1 MNSTRLLLIL
11 FCANFMFAVCVSG
24 GDDGELKYKTADELR
39 EACEPFLKPF
49 SSKYRK
55 APDPDDDRLFIVEY
69 LGAEDP
75 DLQREAAD
83 ILVELRD
90 YNRKIRGNVFEKY
103 LDKKYPMYVRDVALM
118 YSMYNYRGNKGWE
131 ELHEKWK
138 GVLNDIAEFPVPSP
152 HFRRFAV
159 GSLGYTGEW
168 TTLIKAD
175 NQPIMLRRF
184 LSVLSQEAMKN
195 EHEMEAKSVAYVI
208 ARGFPK
214 DLRNKQVPEWYAS
227 EPCADARRVLID
239 QICHGMSAAHHVAA
253 VKPILELAAKDYDP
267 MIAKKAQKELERLEP
282 LDSDQ

>member
-1 MNSTRLLLIL
+1 MNSIRVWLTVI
-11 FCANFMFAVCVSG
+11 CTSIVFAVCVSG
-24 GDDGELKYKTADELR
+24 GEGGKLKYQTTDELR
-39 EACEPFLKPF
+39 KACQPFLKPF

-83 ILVELRD
+83 ILVELEQ

-118 YSMYNYRGNKGWE
+118 YSMYNYRGRRNDRARE

-138 GVLNDIAEFPVPSP
+138 RMLNDIAEAPVPSP

-159 GSLGYTGEW
+159 GSLTYTGEW
-168 TTLIKAD
+168 TALIKPN

-195 EHEMEAKSVAYVI
+195 EHEMEARSVASVI

-214 DLRNKQVPEWYAS
+214 DLRNKQVPEWYAA

-239 QICHGMSAAHHVAA
+239 QICRGMSAAHHVAA

-267 MIAKKAQKELERLEP
+267 TIAKKAQEELERL
-282 LDSDQ
+282 DH